1 MTADWYVLIEEDTR
15 TTQRADGTDLKLH
28 RWMLTGTHCIGPD
41 RAEAVAA
48 AEDAALHHIPGILA
62 RHTRPGDEPARHAL
76 LTQDGAWIV
85 LVKQRHRE
93 CHIRVTTAQLV
104 HSREEKEA
112 PSKSL
117 KEKLRSAM
125 DGPAPA
131 PKPWSWT
138 PEGKA
143 DRT

>member
-28 RWMLTGTHCIGPD
+28 RWMLTGTHRIGPD
-41 RAEAVAA
+41 QAEAAAA
-48 AEDAALHHIPGILA
+48 AEDAALHYLPGILA
-62 RHTRPGDEPARHAL
+62 RHARPGDEPARHAL
-76 LTQDGAWIV
+76 LAQDGAWIV

-112 PSKSL
+112 PPKGL

-125 DGPAPA
+125 EGPVPA

-138 PEGKA
+138 SEGKA

>member
-15 TTQRADGTDLKLH
+15 TTERADGTDLKLH
-28 RWMLTGTHCIGPD
+28 RWMLTGTHRIGPD
-41 RAEAVAA
+41 RADAAAA

-62 RHTRPGDEPARHAL
+62 RHARPGDEPARHAL

-85 LVKQRHRE
+85 IVKQRHRE

-104 HSREEKEA
+104 HEREEKEG

-125 DGPAPA
+125 EGPAPA

-138 PEGKA
+138 PGKA
-143 DRT
+143 DRA

>member
-15 TTQRADGTDLKLH
+15 TTQRVDGTDLKLH
-28 RWMLTGTHCIGPD
+28 RWMLTGTHRIGQD
-41 RAEAVAA
+41 QAEVTAA
-48 AEDAALHHIPGILA
+48 AEDAALHFLPGTLA

-76 LTQDGAWIV
+76 ITQDGSWVV

-112 PSKSL
+112 PPNSL
-117 KEKLRSAM
+117 KESSA
-125 DGPAPA
+125 APWKA
-131 PKPWSWT
+131 PCLQ
-138 PEGKA
+138 
-143 DRT
+143 

>member
-15 TTQRADGTDLKLH
+15 TTERADGTELKLH
-28 RWMLTGTHCIGPD
+28 RWMLTGTHRIGPD
-41 RAEAVAA
+41 QAEAAVA
-48 AEDAALHHIPGILA
+48 AEDAALHYLPGILA
-62 RHTRPGDEPARHAL
+62 RHARPGDEPSRHAL
-76 LTQDGAWIV
+76 LTQGGAWIV

-112 PSKSL
+112 PPKSL
-117 KEKLRSAM
+117 KEKFRSAM
-125 DGPAPA
+125 EGPAPI

-138 PEGKA
+138 SEGQA
-143 DRT
+143 DQT

>member
-15 TTQRADGTDLKLH
+15 TTQRADGTELKLH
-28 RWMLTGTHCIGPD
+28 RWALTGTHRIGPD
-41 RAEAVAA
+41 RTQATAA
-48 AEDAALHHIPGILA
+48 AEDAALNYLPGILA
-62 RHTRPGDEPARHAL
+62 RHARPGDEPARHAL

-104 HSREEKEA
+104 HSSQEREA
-112 PSKSL
+112 PPKSL
-117 KEKLRSAM
+117 KEKFRSAIE
-125 DGPAPA
+125 GPPPA
-131 PKPWSWT
+131 VKPWAWT
-138 PEGKA
+138 PEDQA